1 MELTCQGEVRTEL
14 RALPAAN
21 SGPWKAISHP
31 APWFGSRRSGAKHGA
46 WGAYRD
52 ATQRAR
58 QKGAAMLCHDDLLVD
73 GDRCSV
79 LLRMPG
85 ATNLL
90 MP

>member
-1 MELTCQGEVRTEL
+1 MVWEQARGWGRCD
-14 RALPAAN
+14 P
-21 SGPWKAISHP
+21 
-31 APWFGSRRSGAKHGA
+31 